1 MHELGGF
8 KDMRVLPFGLTS
20 GISSPFPEKS
30 DLDELSEGDVI
41 VCEYSA
47 LPRLVGALGTD
58 ISKFHSF
65 VIDCRHPVA
74 FSVPYQSE
82 LEQKVSLPGEA
93 RKREWN
99 CPPELISTVW
109 WGDVLKFLLEGDAR
123 RLLIE
128 FAKTDALSLSTSG
141 LGDRQQLGILAFRAA
156 YIIGPKIFQSPEVP
170 IQKQVA
176 SWARRIGKKS
186 TADKV
191 ARIRNLLEE
200 STKAFRCDIQG
211 FVSLEDVST
220 SSRANLRWELHHCSL
235 PPCQRSAYDQSCAEV
250 RGALSSSL
258 ASTHNDGESVF
269 HSLKAVS
276 CALLRLRRQC
286 IHSNLRDI
294 FTNSMM
300 QNRLGPFC
308 EAIMDQ
314 SFGRMSKNGRTGI
327 FDRKLADSPSQPDS
341 EIAFS
346 ILEGSAKL
354 RKLVSILK
362 YQCDYDLVGEEQLES
377 LLHSEDREVPF
388 KSSLKRKSSGPTK
401 VAILAVLP
409 EVQLLVSTLLNSVG
423 IKHELLLRATSETR
437 LSNGPRQT
445 SDAGVEEASETERN
459 QTSALAWAE
468 FQTILSKFN
477 SDHSI
482 DKNSVDVVITS
493 TAFIAGDNGG
503 LGIEKAGLVI
513 CLDEDWSGRG
523 ELMMKYIAARWL
535 ARNKVISTDRCR
547 LIRLVCEDTIE
558 EKILTNEEPPKDE
571 SDGDVKPWPVDY
583 SGHFLLPKLDT
594 QAQVLYNHSPA
605 VPSLNVCGFPG
616 LNFLKFRGHLLS
628 EVLVS
633 SKDLPPM
640 FGSGAKIRFL
650 PLSESTII
658 SGESSARHDEDEQI
672 AEVAFL
678 KDLLGRERIASL
690 GLSAGGSNRL
700 GTEESLKAVE
710 LAPFFVLPPSPSSF
724 PAEMIT
730 RQDLTVVATRLY
742 LERHA
747 KLAVR
752 SQLGIGSG
760 RISLAL
766 LPDTVGTA
774 AAATSSAPVA
784 APSATIKISSDLADS
799 WAKSGLSCKP
809 DDSALSL
816 LFYSESS
823 NDPSND
829 DDGHKVGHSKKV
841 GSHHEKQGNSHM
853 GTLSIEVSSAPRT
866 ARRGNS
872 YSKSFSAARDGNV
885 FQDGNQG
892 SEALVYF
899 PPLFPNMLLC
909 SMQAGRDTEALLA
922 SKAAAIPEGTYDDS
936 LDDNDLPFKRKEL
949 EAPEGHG
956 APNSKRLRVQQ
967 PSIPSVASTGIT
979 SPGQVLVPGALP
991 AATQAATATA
1001 PLAHLNQSIA
1011 TGPQHQMVPVPKT
1024 EVISDVRR
1032 IIDDDGAS
1040 SALFG
1045 VDEDYGLLG
1054 IGAIPLPDDAA
1065 LSAAHAFVGTS
1076 AFTYPSLGVGH
1087 AFFESA
1093 NPCDAE
1099 EAEGVSRQ
1107 NKKTSLNSMLLFVKK
1122 KSRGYAALPD
1132 KQGQLYRPPHGLPP
1146 RADAGWAGAHGLTPS
1161 ALLPGGGNLPF
1172 AEMNGAISPKKVKKK
1187 PLNQGVGPMPSSAF
1201 SRLPSADGPQGR
1213 PLAPMPIA
1221 VQFSKGKDGFR
1232 HRILSSFV
1240 SRQIGTGL
1248 TMFESSSFRVAAVH
1262 VQNRVVDRLTERCWQ
1277 SSSSYDAGSGLPL
1290 LVAKQ
1295 LLGTGTAGKRVLDS
1309 DPNRWTSIVKRL
1321 KNSSETGDTARS
1333 ISTSQRSALR
1343 RSLVSPC
1350 RVDFGPF
1357 RGGFLAQ
1364 PSGMTGISPPRP
1376 RLGVALPMGVK
1387 VPQTLR
1393 EQLHDAWTARDDQ
1406 LLQDCAVRFG
1416 MNWMLVAR
1424 ALSGFEDAVMTAN
1437 AVNASETNNEAR
1449 SIGRSARQCRDRWQ
1463 ALARSQPSLANE
1475 VRKSERVLRERAL
1488 LSPDQIRCESG
1499 NACRMSGAV
1508 IKGSGQNTTHLI
1520 SKSSLFV
1527 KVLLKKSDLAG
1538 GISNSVAKDQAKPTV
1553 QNGNTEKEHVVSM
1566 DIDDLSKKQAVRL
1579 TTSSN
1584 EQDLKIDGLK
1594 KQKRMFTSISLAKTK
1609 KQIIPM
1615 TIPGVVTGSPP
1626 TLVPSHPSHMQ
1637 AVQESLSAQMSS
1649 GRTEMWPLQ
1658 ILDFADTQRAA
1669 ATAAQKPSSSGQ
1681 RTAATA
1687 AAARSSTTTSASSS
1701 SSRRR
1706 PASSTSARSPLQAS
1720 SDAQQQRPTPFPPVP
1735 ASIARSV
1742 AQRPQVTSAS
1752 PNRSPPNTSAATAK
1766 AYAPP
1771 QAVAQAKPGQAPP
1784 PSK

>member
-20 GISSPFPEKS
+20 GISSPFPEKP
-30 DLDELSEGDVI
+30 DLGELEEGDVI

-47 LPRLVGALGTD
+47 LPRLLGVLWKD

-65 VIDCRHPVA
+65 VVDCRHPVA
-74 FSVPYQSE
+74 FSASYQSE

-99 CPPELISTVW
+99 CPAELISTVW

-128 FAKTDALSLSTSG
+128 FSKTDALSLSTSD

-156 YIIGPKIFQSPEVP
+156 YIIGPKVFQSPEIP
-170 IQKQVA
+170 IQKQVV
-176 SWARRIGKKS
+176 SWARRSGKKS

-191 ARIRNLLEE
+191 ARVRNLLED

-211 FVSLEDVST
+211 FVSLEDIST
-220 SSRANLRWELHHCSL
+220 SSRANLWWELHHCSL

-276 CALLRLRRQC
+276 SALFRLRRQC

-300 QNRLGPFC
+300 QHRLGPFC
-308 EAIMDQ
+308 EALMDQ
-314 SFGRMSKNGRTGI
+314 SLGRMSKNGRTGI

-346 ILEGSAKL
+346 ILEGSAKM
-354 RKLVSILK
+354 RELVSILK
-362 YQCDYDLVGEEQLES
+362 YDCDYDLIGEEQFES
-377 LLHSEDREVPF
+377 LLNSEDREEPL
-388 KSSLKRKSSGPTK
+388 KSSSKRKSSGPTK

-409 EVQLLVSTLLNSVG
+409 EVQLLVSALLNSIG
-423 IKHELLLRATSETR
+423 IKHDLLLRATSETR
-437 LSNGPRQT
+437 LWNGGRQS
-445 SDAGVEEASETERN
+445 SDAGVEETSETERN

-468 FQTILSKFN
+468 FQTVLSKFN

-482 DKNSVDVVITS
+482 DEDSVDVVITS
-493 TAFIAGDNGG
+493 PAFIAGDNGG

-558 EKILTNEEPPKDE
+558 EKILTNEDPPKDE

-583 SGHFLLPKLDT
+583 CGHFLLPNSDT
-594 QAQVLYNHSPA
+594 QAQVLYKQTPA
-605 VPSLNVCGFPG
+605 VPSSNVCGFPG
-616 LNFLKFRGHLLS
+616 LNFLKFRGDLLS

-658 SGESSARHDEDEQI
+658 SKESSARHVDDERI

-678 KDLLGRERIASL
+678 RDLLERERIASL
-690 GLSAGGSNRL
+690 GLSAGGNNRL
-700 GTEESLKAVE
+700 GIEESVKAVE

-730 RQDLTVVATRLY
+730 RQDLPVVATRLY
-742 LERHA
+742 LERLA

-752 SQLGIGSG
+752 SQLGIASG
-760 RISLAL
+760 RVSLAL
-766 LPDTVGTA
+766 LPGIVGTA
-774 AAATSSAPVA
+774 AAATSSAPIATASA
-784 APSATIKISSDLADS
+784 AMNSSFDLADS

-809 DDSALSL
+809 DDFALSL
-816 LFYSESS
+816 LFYSGSS
-823 NDPSND
+823 IDPSND
-829 DDGHKVGHSKKV
+829 DGQSKKE
-841 GSHHEKQGNSHM
+841 GSQPGKQGNSHM
-853 GTLSIEVSSAPRT
+853 GTLSIEVSSALRT

-885 FQDGNQG
+885 FRDGNQG

-909 SMQAGRDTEALLA
+909 SMQASRDTEALLA
-922 SKAAAIPEGTYDDS
+922 SKAAAIPEGSYDDP
-936 LDDNDLPFKRKEL
+936 LDMSDLPFKRKEL
-949 EAPEGHG
+949 EAPEAHG

-967 PSIPSVASTGIT
+967 PPIRSVASTGIT
-979 SPGQVLVPGALP
+979 TPAQVLVPGALP
-991 AATQAATATA
+991 AATQATTA
-1001 PLAHLNQSIA
+1001 PLAHSNQSIA
-1011 TGPQHQMVPVPKT
+1011 TEPQNHVVPVPNT
-1024 EVISDVRR
+1024 EVRSDVQR
-1032 IIDDDGAS
+1032 DDDGVS

-1076 AFTYPSLGVGH
+1076 ALTHPSLCVGH
-1087 AFFESA
+1087 TFFDSA

-1099 EAEGVSRQ
+1099 EADGVSRQ
-1107 NKKTSLNSMLLFVKK
+1107 NRNTSLKSMLLFVKK
-1122 KSRGYAALPD
+1122 KPRGYAALPD
-1132 KQGQLYRPPHGLPP
+1132 KQGQLYRPPHGLPG
-1146 RADAGWAGAHGLTPS
+1146 ADAAWAGAHGLTPS
-1161 ALLPGGGNLPF
+1161 ALVPGGVNHAF
-1172 AEMNGAISPKKVKKK
+1172 AEMNGAVKKVKKR
-1187 PLNQGVGPMPSSAF
+1187 PLNQGVVPMPASAF
-1201 SRLPSADGPQGR
+1201 SRLPSAEGPQGR

-1221 VQFSKGKDGFR
+1221 VQFSKGKDSFR
-1232 HRILSSFV
+1232 HRLLSSFV

-1262 VQNRVVDRLTERCWQ
+1262 VQNRVVDRLTRRCWQ
-1277 SSSSYDAGSGLPL
+1277 SNSSYDAGSGLPL

-1295 LLGTGTAGKRVLDS
+1295 LLGTGAGKRGFLDP

-1321 KNSSETGDTARS
+1321 KNSSETGDTAKS
-1333 ISTSQRSALR
+1333 LSASQRSALR

-1393 EQLHDAWTARDDQ
+1393 EQSHDAWTARDDQ
-1406 LLQDCAVRFG
+1406 LLQDRAVRFG

-1437 AVNASETNNEAR
+1437 AVNASETNNGSR

-1463 ALARSQPSLANE
+1463 ALARTQPSLAHE

-1488 LSPDQIRCESG
+1488 LSPDQIRCEDG

-1508 IKGSGQNTTHLI
+1508 IKGSGQNTTRLL

-1527 KVLLKKSDLAG
+1527 GALLKKSDLAG
-1538 GISNSVAKDQAKPTV
+1538 GISNYVAKDPAEPTV
-1553 QNGNTEKEHVVSM
+1553 QNGNTEKEEPVVSM
-1566 DIDDLSKKQAVRL
+1566 DIDDLSQNQEVAP

-1584 EQDLKIDGLK
+1584 EQGLKIDGLK

-1615 TIPGVVTGSPP
+1615 PIPGVVTGSPP

-1669 ATAAQKPSSSGQ
+1669 ATAAQKPSSAGQ
-1681 RTAATA
+1681 RTA
-1687 AAARSSTTTSASSS
+1687 AAARSTTATSSSS

-1706 PASSTSARSPLQAS
+1706 PASSTAARPPSQAP
-1720 SDAQQQRPTPFPPVP
+1720 SDAQQQRPAPFPPVP
-1735 ASIARSV
+1735 ASSARSA
-1742 AQRPQVTSAS
+1742 AQRSQATAASPQRNPPSAS
-1752 PNRSPPNTSAATAK
+1752 AASTSAATVK

-1771 QAVAQAKPGQAPP
+1771 QAVAQAKSPP

>member
-8 KDMRVLPFGLTS
+8 KGMRVLPFGLTS
-20 GISSPFPEKS
+20 GISSPFPQKP
-30 DLDELSEGDVI
+30 DLGELGEGDVI

-47 LPRLVGALGTD
+47 LPRLVGVLWKD

-74 FSVPYQSE
+74 LSASYQSE
-82 LEQKVSLPGEA
+82 LEQKVSPPGQA

-99 CPPELISTVW
+99 CPAELISAIW

-141 LGDRQQLGILAFRAA
+141 LGDRQQLSILAFRAA
-156 YIIGPKIFQSPEVP
+156 YIIGPKIFQSPEAP
-170 IQKQVA
+170 IQKRIA
-176 SWARRIGKKS
+176 SWARHSGKKS
-186 TADKV
+186 TADKF
-191 ARIRNLLEE
+191 ARVRNLLED
-200 STKAFRCDIQG
+200 STKAFRCDIPG
-211 FVSLEDVST
+211 FVSLEDLSA
-220 SSRANLRWELHHCSL
+220 SSRANLWWELHHCSL

-276 CALLRLRRQC
+276 SALFRLRRQC
-286 IHSNLRDI
+286 IHSNMRDI
-294 FTNSMM
+294 FTSSMM

-308 EAIMDQ
+308 EALMDQ
-314 SFGRMSKNGRTGI
+314 SRGRMSTNGRTGL
-327 FDRKLADSPSQPDS
+327 FDRKLVDSPSQPDS

-354 RKLVSILK
+354 RELVSILK
-362 YQCDYDLVGEEQLES
+362 YECDYDLIGEEQLVS
-377 LLHSEDREVPF
+377 LLNSADREEPL
-388 KSSLKRKSSGPTK
+388 KSSSKRKSSGPTK

-409 EVQLLVSTLLNSVG
+409 EVQLLVSALLNSIG
-423 IKHELLLRATSETR
+423 IKHDLLMRATSGTR
-437 LSNGPRQT
+437 LSNGGRQS
-445 SDAGVEEASETERN
+445 SDVGVEEDSETERN

-468 FQTILSKFN
+468 FQTVLSKFN
-477 SDHSI
+477 SDHS
-482 DKNSVDVVITS
+482 DEVDSVDVVITS
-493 TAFIAGDNGG
+493 PGVIAGDSGG
-503 LGIEKAGLVI
+503 LGIEKADLVV

-547 LIRLVCEDTIE
+547 LIRLVCENTIE
-558 EKILTNEEPPKDE
+558 DKILTNEDSSKDE
-571 SDGDVKPWPVDY
+571 SDGDVKSWPVDY
-583 SGHFLLPKLDT
+583 SGHFLLPNSDT
-594 QAQVLYNHSPA
+594 QAQVLYQLAPA
-605 VPSLNVCGFPG
+605 VPSSNVCAFPG
-616 LNFLKFRGHLLS
+616 LNFLKFRGDLLS

-658 SGESSARHDEDEQI
+658 SEESSARHDEDEKI

-678 KDLLGRERIASL
+678 RDLLGRERIASL
-690 GLSAGGSNRL
+690 GLSAGGSNRQ
-700 GTEESLKAVE
+700 GIEESVKAVE
-710 LAPFFVLPPSPSSF
+710 LTPFFVLPPSPSSF

-730 RQDLTVVATRLY
+730 RQDLPVVATRLY

-752 SQLGIGSG
+752 NQLGIGSG
-760 RISLAL
+760 RVSLAL
-766 LPDTVGTA
+766 LPGIVGTT
-774 AAATSSAPVA
+774 AAATSSAPIA
-784 APSATIKISSDLADS
+784 AATAAISSSSDLADS

-809 DDSALSL
+809 DDFALRL

-823 NDPSND
+823 SDPSND
-829 DDGHKVGHSKKV
+829 DDGHKSVQSKKV
-841 GSHHEKQGNSHM
+841 GSQRGNQGNSYTGPHP
-853 GTLSIEVSSAPRT
+853 IEVSGAPRT

-872 YSKSFSAARDGNV
+872 YSKSFSAAREGNV
-885 FQDGNQG
+885 FRDGNQG

-922 SKAAAIPEGTYDDS
+922 SKGAAIPEGSYDDP
-936 LDDNDLPFKRKEL
+936 LDMSDLPFKRKEL

-967 PSIPSVASTGIT
+967 PPIPSVASTGIT
-979 SPGQVLVPGALP
+979 VQAQGLLPGALP
-991 AATQAATATA
+991 AATQATAA
-1001 PLAHLNQSIA
+1001 SLAHSNQSIS
-1011 TGPQHQMVPVPKT
+1011 TGPQNQVVAVPNA
-1024 EVISDVRR
+1024 EIRSDARR
-1032 IIDDDGAS
+1032 AIEDDGIS

-1076 AFTYPSLGVGH
+1076 AFTHPSLGVGH
-1087 AFFESA
+1087 AFFDSA

-1099 EAEGVSRQ
+1099 EAEGVARQ
-1107 NKKTSLNSMLLFVKK
+1107 NRKISLKSMLLFVKK
-1122 KSRGYAALPD
+1122 KPRGYAALPD
-1132 KQGQLYRPPHGLPP
+1132 KQGQLYRPPHGLPGV
-1146 RADAGWAGAHGLTPS
+1146 DAAWAGAHGLTPN
-1161 ALLPGGGNLPF
+1161 ALVSGGGNHAL
-1172 AEMNGAISPKKVKKK
+1172 AEMNGAGSVKKVKKK
-1187 PLNQGVGPMPSSAF
+1187 PPNQGVVPMPSSAF
-1201 SRLPSADGPQGR
+1201 SRLPSAEGPQGR
-1213 PLAPMPIA
+1213 PLAPMPSA
-1221 VQFSKGKDGFR
+1221 VQFSMGKDGFR
-1232 HRILSSFV
+1232 HRLLSSFV

-1262 VQNRVVDRLTERCWQ
+1262 VQNRVVDRLTQRCWQ

-1295 LLGTGTAGKRVLDS
+1295 LLGTGAAGKRGFLDS

-1321 KNSSETGDTARS
+1321 KNSSETGDIAKS
-1333 ISTSQRSALR
+1333 LSASQRLALR

-1393 EQLHDAWTARDDQ
+1393 EQSHDAWTARDEQ

-1424 ALSGFEDAVMTAN
+1424 ALSGFEDAVMTAKV
-1437 AVNASETNNEAR
+1437 VNASETNNGAR
-1449 SIGRSARQCRDRWQ
+1449 SIARSARQCRDRWQ
-1463 ALARSQPSLANE
+1463 ALARTQPSLANE

-1488 LSPDQIRCESG
+1488 LSPDQIRCEDG

-1508 IKGSGQNTTHLI
+1508 IKGSGQNTIHLLA
-1520 SKSSLFV
+1520 KYSLFV
-1527 KVLLKKSDLAG
+1527 GAFEKSDLAG
-1538 GISNSVAKDQAKPTV
+1538 GISNSVAKDAAEPTI
-1553 QNGNTEKEHVVSM
+1553 QNGNTEKEEPVVSM
-1566 DIDDLSKKQAVRL
+1566 DIDGLSKNLEVGP
-1579 TTSSN
+1579 TTCSN
-1584 EQDLKIDGLK
+1584 EQGLKVDGLK

-1615 TIPGVVTGSPP
+1615 TIPGVVAGSPP

-1637 AVQESLSAQMSS
+1637 SVQESLSAQMSS

-1669 ATAAQKPSSSGQ
+1669 ATAAAQKPSSSGQ
-1681 RTAATA
+1681 RTAV
-1687 AAARSSTTTSASSS
+1687 AAARSSTTSSSS

-1706 PASSTSARSPLQAS
+1706 TASSTAARSPSQAS
-1720 SDAQQQRPTPFPPVP
+1720 SDAQQQRPAPFPPVP
-1735 ASIARSV
+1735 ASNARSA
-1742 AQRPQVTSAS
+1742 AQRPQATAAS
-1752 PNRSPPNTSAATAK
+1752 SQRSPSSMAAATAK

-1771 QAVAQAKPGQAPP
+1771 QAVAQAKPGQSLP

>member
-1 MHELGGF
+1 
-8 KDMRVLPFGLTS
+8 MRVLPFGLTS
-20 GISSPFPEKS
+20 GISSPFSEKP
-30 DLDELSEGDVI
+30 DLDELGEGDVI

-47 LPRLVGALGTD
+47 LPRLVGVFRKY

-74 FSVPYQSE
+74 FPASYQSE

-99 CPPELISTVW
+99 CPAELISTVW
-109 WGDVLKFLLEGDAR
+109 WGDVLQFLLEGDAR

-128 FAKTDALSLSTSG
+128 FAETDALSLSTSG

-176 SWARRIGKKS
+176 SWARRSGKKA

-191 ARIRNLLEE
+191 ARVRNLLED
-200 STKAFRCDIQG
+200 STKGFRCDIQG
-211 FVSLEDVST
+211 FVCLEDVST
-220 SSRANLRWELHHCSL
+220 SSRANKWWEIHHCSL

-258 ASTHNDGESVF
+258 ANTHNDGESVF

-276 CALLRLRRQC
+276 SALFRLRRQC

-294 FTNSMM
+294 FTNSVM

-314 SFGRMSKNGRTGI
+314 SLGRMSENGRTGM

-354 RKLVSILK
+354 RELVSILK
-362 YQCDYDLVGEEQLES
+362 YECDYDLIGEEQLES
-377 LLHSEDREVPF
+377 LLHSEDREEPF
-388 KSSLKRKSSGPTK
+388 KSSSKRKSSGPTK

-409 EVQLLVSTLLNSVG
+409 EVQLLVSALLNSIG
-423 IKHELLLRATSETR
+423 IKHDLLLRATSETR
-437 LSNGPRQT
+437 LSNGGRQS

-459 QTSALAWAE
+459 ETSALAWAE
-468 FQTILSKFN
+468 FQTSLSKFN
-477 SDHSI
+477 SDHTI

-493 TAFIAGDNGG
+493 PVVIAGDNGG

-558 EKILTNEEPPKDE
+558 EKILTNEDPKDE

-583 SGHFLLPKLDT
+583 SGHFLLPNSDT
-594 QAQVLYNHSPA
+594 QAQVLYKQASA
-605 VPSLNVCGFPG
+605 VPSSNVCGFPG
-616 LNFLKFRGHLLS
+616 LNFLKFRGDLLS

-650 PLSESTII
+650 PLAGSTII
-658 SGESSARHDEDEQI
+658 SEESSVRHDEDEKV
-672 AEVAFL
+672 AEIAFL
-678 KDLLGRERIASL
+678 RDLLGRERIASL

-700 GTEESLKAVE
+700 GIEEHLKAVE
-710 LAPFFVLPPSPSSF
+710 LTPNFVFPPSPSSF
-724 PAEMIT
+724 PTEMMT

-760 RISLAL
+760 RVSLAL
-766 LPDTVGTA
+766 LPGIVGTA
-774 AAATSSAPVA
+774 VAATSSAPVA
-784 APSATIKISSDLADS
+784 AASAAINSSSDLVGS

-809 DDSALSL
+809 DDFALSL
-816 LFYSESS
+816 LYYSESS

-829 DDGHKVGHSKKV
+829 DDGYKSGQSKAVVSQDGK
-841 GSHHEKQGNSHM
+841 EGNSQM

-872 YSKSFSAARDGNV
+872 YSKSFSSARDGNV
-885 FQDGNQG
+885 FRDGNQG

-909 SMQAGRDTEALLA
+909 SMQASRDTEALLA
-922 SKAAAIPEGTYDDS
+922 SRAAAIPQGSYDDL
-936 LDDNDLPFKRKEL
+936 LDMSDLPFKRKEL
-949 EAPEGHG
+949 EVLEGHG

-967 PSIPSVASTGIT
+967 PSIPSVAATGIT
-979 SPGQVLVPGALP
+979 APAQVLVPRALP
-991 AATQAATATA
+991 IATKATTA
-1001 PLAHLNQSIA
+1001 PLIHSNQSIA
-1011 TGPQHQMVPVPKT
+1011 TGPQNQMVPVPNT
-1024 EVISDVRR
+1024 EVRTDVRR
-1032 IIDDDGAS
+1032 AIDDDGAS

-1054 IGAIPLPDDAA
+1054 IGAIPLSDDAA

-1076 AFTYPSLGVGH
+1076 AFTHPSLSAGH

-1107 NKKTSLNSMLLFVKK
+1107 NRKTSLKSMLLFVKK
-1122 KSRGYAALPD
+1122 KPRGYAALPD
-1132 KQGQLYRPPHGLPP
+1132 KQGQLYRPSHGLPG
-1146 RADAGWAGAHGLTPS
+1146 ADAAWTGAHGLTPS
-1161 ALLPGGGNLPF
+1161 ALVPIGGTHTF
-1172 AEMNGAISPKKVKKK
+1172 AVMNGAESPKKVVKKK
-1187 PLNQGVGPMPSSAF
+1187 PLTQGVVPMPSSAF
-1201 SRLPSADGPQGR
+1201 SRLPSAEGPQGR
-1213 PLAPMPIA
+1213 PLAPIPIA

-1262 VQNRVVDRLTERCWQ
+1262 VQNRVVDRLAERCWQ

-1295 LLGTGTAGKRVLDS
+1295 LLGTATAGKRGLPDS

-1321 KNSSETGDTARS
+1321 KNSSETGDAAKS
-1333 ISTSQRSALR
+1333 LSASQRSALR

-1357 RGGFLAQ
+1357 RGGYLAQ

-1393 EQLHDAWTARDDQ
+1393 EQSHDAWTARDDQ
-1406 LLQDCAVRFG
+1406 LLQNCAVRFG

-1424 ALSGFEDAVMTAN
+1424 ASNGFEDAVMTAN
-1437 AVNASETNNEAR
+1437 APNASETNKRAR

-1463 ALARSQPSLANE
+1463 ALARTQPSLANE

-1488 LSPDQIRCESG
+1488 FSPDQIRSEDG
-1499 NACRMSGAV
+1499 NACRMSAAV
-1508 IKGSGQNTTHLI
+1508 IKGSVQNTTHLL
-1520 SKSSLFV
+1520 SKAALFSRA
-1527 KVLLKKSDLAG
+1527 LLKKNDLAG
-1538 GISNSVAKDQAKPTV
+1538 GISTSVAKDPAEPAV
-1553 QNGNTEKEHVVSM
+1553 QNGKTEKEEPVVSM
-1566 DIDDLSKKQAVRL
+1566 DIDDLPKKQAVGP

-1584 EQDLKIDGLK
+1584 EQGLKVGGLK
-1594 KQKRMFTSISLAKTK
+1594 KQKRVFTAVSLAKTK

-1615 TIPGVVTGSPP
+1615 TIPGVVTGSTP

-1658 ILDFADTQRAA
+1658 ILDAADTQRAA

-1681 RTAATA
+1681 RTAV
-1687 AAARSSTTTSASSS
+1687 AAARSITTTSSSS

-1706 PASSTSARSPLQAS
+1706 PASSAAARSPSQAS
-1720 SDAQQQRPTPFPPVP
+1720 SDAQQQRPAPFPSVP
-1735 ASIARSV
+1735 SSSARSA
-1742 AQRPQVTSAS
+1742 AQRPQANAAS
-1752 PNRSPPNTSAATAK
+1752 PQRSPPSTSAATAK
-1766 AYAPP
+1766 AYVPP
-1771 QAVAQAKPGQAPP
+1771 QAVAQAKPGQSPP